1 MIKES
6 LTIEGQPNKVDFAM
20 EVENI
25 VQEVGL
31 TYIAAVLEVAEK
43 YNIDVAKVNQ
53 YIGPSIKENMR
64 LEGEESGQLKRT
76 SRPAVRFE

>member
-6 LTIEGQPNKVDFAM
+6 LTIEGQPTKVDFAM
-20 EVENI
+20 EVENL

-31 TYIAAVLEVAEK
+31 TYIAAVLEVADK
-43 YNIDVAKVNQ
+43 YNVDVSKVNQ

-64 LEGEESGQLKRT
+64 LEGEASGQLKRS

>member
-6 LTIEGQPNKVDFAM
+6 LTIECQPNKVDFAM

-31 TYIAAVLEVAEK
+31 TYIAAVLDVAEK